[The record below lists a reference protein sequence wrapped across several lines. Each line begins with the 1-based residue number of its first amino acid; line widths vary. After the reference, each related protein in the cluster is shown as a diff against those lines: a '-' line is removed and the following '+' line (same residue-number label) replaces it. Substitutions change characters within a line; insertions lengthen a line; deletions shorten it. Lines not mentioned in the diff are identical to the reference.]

1 MTRLLAA
8 GLLVVVS
15 FLEASPSRS
24 ADSVYS
30 LDGVDLGSNISDLIA
45 RRGKSQPTPLGT
57 YRWTNSA
64 GTTLAVDTAADGTIL
79 VIDVRAGKDDH
90 DEITLPAEPPQTAAV
105 FSESAH
111 MNYNPP
117 RGSTF
122 VDLCGPGLTG
132 MPCWVTTLPGN
143 VDLVTNFGKDSRM
156 ADGFLSEVILGRRA
170 TLIGIGRVVRMPS
183 T

>member
-8 GLLVVVS
+8 VLLVVVS

-45 RRGKSQPTPLGT
+45 SRGKSQTTPLGT

-90 DEITLPAEPPQTAAV
+90 DEVTLPAEPPQTSVV
-105 FSESAH
+105 FAETSH

-122 VDLCGPGLTG
+122 VDDCGPGLTG

-143 VDLVTNFGKDSRM
+143 VDLVTNFGKDNGTF
-156 ADGFLSEVILGRRA
+156 DGFLSEVILGHRD
-170 TLIGIGRVVRMPS
+170 TLIGIGRVVRRPAS
-183 T
+183 